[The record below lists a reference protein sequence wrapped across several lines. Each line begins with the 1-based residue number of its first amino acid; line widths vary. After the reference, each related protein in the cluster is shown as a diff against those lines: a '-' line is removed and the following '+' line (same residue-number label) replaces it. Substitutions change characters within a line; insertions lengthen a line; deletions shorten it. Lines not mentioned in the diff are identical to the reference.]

1 MKAKNLLLILAL
13 GAMAMSCNNS
23 SMTSTSASLK
33 TAADSASY
41 YIGYMYGSGLQNMR
55 FKNPNM
61 SAIVAGINTA
71 LEKKET
77 KETPQE
83 MEMYLNSYF
92 QKQAMHEA
100 QVNAEAGK
108 KFLEENAKKSGID
121 TLANGIQ
128 YKVIKQGDGPI
139 PTDTDV
145 VEVNY
150 KGTHLDGSEFD
161 SSYKRGEPVKFG
173 LHNVIPGWTT
183 ALKSMPVGSKWEVY
197 IPADQAYG
205 QRGGGP
211 IAPNETLIFEIELLS
226 IVAPEAPATD
236 KK

>member
-1 MKAKNLLLILAL
+1 MKAKNLLLILTV

-83 MEMYLNSYF
+83 MEMYLNSFF
-92 QKQAMHEA
+92 QKQAMREA
-100 QVNAEAGK
+100 EVNAEAGK